1 MIFDLPTSLTVNGVE
16 RKINADFRDIIVIC
30 VALSDEELT
39 AREKNYI
46 LLNNL
51 YVDDVKELGD
61 TREAI
66 QQALWFIDWGKDYKQ
81 DGIEPPPRL
90 LDWSKDY
97 NAIISAVNGK
107 CKTVEDVRELPF
119 LHWWTFLGYFAE
131 RGKCQISTILEI
143 RDKLARKKKLEKWEE
158 EILRESR
165 DDIIL
170 KTAEDDEIEAAI
182 WGE

>member
-1 MIFDLPTSLTVNGVE
+1 MIYDLPMSLYVSGQE
-16 RKINADFRDIIVIC
+16 RAINADFRDVILIC
-30 VALSDEELT
+30 VALNDEELS

-51 YVDDVKELGD
+51 YVDEMNELGD
-61 TREAI
+61 ISEAI
-66 QQALWFIDWGKDYKQ
+66 KQALWFIDWGKDYKKTE
-81 DGIEPPPRL
+81 EPPPRL
-90 LDWSKDY
+90 LDWEKDY

-107 CKTVEDVRELPF
+107 AKTVEDVRELPF

-143 RDKLARKKKLEKWEE
+143 RDKLAHKKKLEKWEQ
-158 EILRESR
+158 EILRENR
-165 DDIIL
+165 
-170 KTAEDDEIEAAI
+170 DEIIIKTNEDLSIEAEI